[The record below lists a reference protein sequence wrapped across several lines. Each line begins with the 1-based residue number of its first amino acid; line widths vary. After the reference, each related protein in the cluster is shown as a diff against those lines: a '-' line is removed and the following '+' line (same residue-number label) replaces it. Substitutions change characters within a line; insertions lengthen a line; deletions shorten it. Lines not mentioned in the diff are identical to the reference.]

1 MKECRLKILSL
12 FLFLIAIISVVGCRK
27 AGLWLIKEDR
37 PQTADAIVI
46 LTGSIADRVLQ
57 AADIYKSG
65 YAGKILIVEE
75 SMGAYKELEERG
87 FSVISKTSQT
97 KNALVFFNVPPD
109 SITILP
115 GDAEST
121 LSEAGITRNYI
132 SQNSCIDTILLVTSS
147 PHTRRASI
155 IFKKAF
161 SEMETPVTVLS
172 IPSTYTKFNA
182 DKWWRSREDIQT
194 VFLEYLKLFN
204 FLVFEKHK
212 T

>member
-1 MKECRLKILSL
+1 MLKMKALSI
-12 FLFLIAIISVVGCRK
+12 FLLLTAIISAIGCRK
-27 AGLWLIKEDR
+27 AGLWLIKEDH

-65 YAGKILIVEE
+65 YAGKILIVNE
-75 SMGAYKELEERG
+75 SMGAYKELEKRG

-97 KNALVFFNVPPD
+97 KDALVFFNVPRD
-109 SITILP
+109 SIIILP

-121 LSEAGITRNYI
+121 MSEVMIIRNYI
-132 SQNSCIDTILLVTSS
+132 SLNNNIDTILLITSS

>member
-1 MKECRLKILSL
+1 MLKMKALSI
-12 FLFLIAIISVVGCRK
+12 FLLLTAIISAIGCRK
-27 AGLWLIKEDR
+27 AGLWLIKEDH

-65 YAGKILIVEE
+65 YAGKILIVNE
-75 SMGAYKELEERG
+75 SMGAYKELEKRG

-97 KNALVFFNVPPD
+97 KDALVFFNVPRD
-109 SITILP
+109 SIIILP

-121 LSEAGITRNYI
+121 MSEVMIIRNYI
-132 SQNSCIDTILLVTSS
+132 SLNNNIDTILLITSS

-182 DKWWRSREDIQT
+182 DKWWRCKEDIQI
-194 VFLEYLKLFN
+194 VFLEYMKLMN
-204 FLVFEKHK
+204 FLLFEKK
-212 T
+212 